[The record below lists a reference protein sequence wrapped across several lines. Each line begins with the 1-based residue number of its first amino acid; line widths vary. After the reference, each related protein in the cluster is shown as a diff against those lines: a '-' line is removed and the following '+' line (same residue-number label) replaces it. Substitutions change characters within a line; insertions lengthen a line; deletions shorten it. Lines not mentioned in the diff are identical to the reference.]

1 MKVLVTGA
9 GGHIGGNLVRA
20 LLAGGRRV
28 RALVRNDT
36 RPLEGL
42 DVERVPGDVLR
53 PETLAPAL
61 EGVDV
66 VYHLAGIITIEGD
79 PDGRVWQTNVEGVK
93 NVAAACLAAKVRRLV
108 HFSSIHAFRQPPLL
122 EPLDETRPLVE
133 GEQEMAYDRTKAAGH
148 REILAA
154 VQRGLDAVIVHPTAV
169 LGPIDFKPSAMGQV
183 LLGLYHRR
191 LPALVDGGFDWVD
204 VRDVVAGALAA
215 EEKGRT
221 GQNYLLSGAWRSV
234 KELADLVAEV
244 TGMRSPRFTSPMW
257 LARVGAP
264 FLGGW
269 ARMTGHR
276 PLYTADSLR
285 ALRSNRRISSDKAR
299 GELGYSSRP
308 LRDTIADAFE
318 WFRGAGMLAAPP
330 GKS

>member
-1 MKVLVTGA
+1 MTVLVTGA

-42 DVERVPGDVLR
+42 DVERVTGDVLR

-93 NVAAACLAAKVRRLV
+93 NVAASCLAAKVRRLV

-122 EPLDETRPLVE
+122 ERLDETRPLVE
-133 GEQEMAYDRTKAAGH
+133 GETEMAYDRTKAAGH
-148 REILAA
+148 REVLAA

-183 LLGLYHRR
+183 LLDLYHRR

-215 EEKGRT
+215 EKQGRT

-234 KELADLVAEV
+234 KELADLAEEV
-244 TGMRSPRFTSPMW
+244 TGVRSPRFTSPMW

-269 ARMTGHR
+269 ARVTGRR

-318 WFRGAGMLAAPP
+318 WFRGAGMLAASP
-330 GKS
+330 GRP